1 MGNVFLG
8 IAVALVVLAALYLFL
23 IKGRTGNPGLAAL
36 QGQVYAHRGLHQK
49 PAVPENSLAAFRRA
63 VERGFGAELDVHLLA
78 DGGLAVIH
86 DAKLE
91 RTTGRPGM
99 VEDLTL
105 ADLPEYRLEGTE
117 ETIPTLQQV
126 LEVFDGKTPLI
137 IELKAER
144 NNHAALC
151 GAVCRVLDEYPGVFC
166 LESFDPRCVR
176 WLRKNRPE
184 LVRGQLADDF
194 LHEPAGLPWALR
206 LVLTNLLE
214 NVAGRPDFIAYRYA
228 ARGNLS
234 NRLCQKLWKVAGAS
248 WTLKNAEELAAARAE
263 GLLPIF
269 EGFDPVSGLPLEI
282 PAAEAQL

>member
-1 MGNVFLG
+1 MGTLL
-8 IAVALVVLAALYLFL
+8 AVIVILAVLAALYLFL
-23 IKGRTGNPGLAAL
+23 IRGRTGNPGLAAL

-49 PAVPENSLAAFRRA
+49 PSVPENSLAAFRRA

-86 DAKLE
+86 DARLE

-105 ADLPEYRLEGTE
+105 ADLPDYRLEGTE

-126 LEVFDGKTPLI
+126 LEVFGGKTPLI

-144 NNHAALC
+144 NNCAALC
-151 GAVCRVLDEYPGVFC
+151 ETVCRVLDEYPGVFC
-166 LESFDPRCVR
+166 LESFDPRGIW
-176 WLRKNRPE
+176 WLRRHRPA

-194 LHEPAGLPWALR
+194 IREPAGLPWVLR
-206 LVLTNLLE
+206 VALTNLLQ
-214 NVAGRPDFIAYRYA
+214 NALGRPDFVAYRYG
-228 ARGNLS
+228 ARENLS
-234 NRLCQKLWKVAGAS
+234 NRLCRRLWKVAGAG
-248 WTLKNAEELAAARAE
+248 WTLKSAEELAGAQAE

-269 EGFDPVSGLPLEI
+269 EGFDPVSGRPLAED
-282 PAAEAQL
+282 PAEAKP

>member
-1 MGNVFLG
+1 MGVLLVG
-8 IAVALVVLAALYLFL
+8 IVILAALAALYLFL
-23 IKGRTGNPGLAAL
+23 IRGRTGNPGLAAL

-49 PAVPENSLAAFRRA
+49 PSVPENSLAAFRRA
-63 VERGFGAELDVHLLA
+63 AERGFGAELDVHLLA

-126 LEVFDGKTPLI
+126 LEAFDGKTPLI

-144 NNHAALC
+144 NNCAALC
-151 GAVCRVLDEYPGVFC
+151 EAVCRVLDGYPGAYC
-166 LESFDPRCVR
+166 LESFDPRCVW
-176 WLRKNRPE
+176 WLRRHRPE
-184 LVRGQLADDF
+184 LVRGQLADNF
-194 LHEPAGLPWALR
+194 LRDPAGLPWALR
-206 LVLTNLLE
+206 FALTNLLP
-214 NVAGRPDFIAYRYA
+214 NVLGRPDFIAYRYG

-234 NRLCQKLWKVAGAS
+234 NRLCRRFWKVAGAG
-248 WTLKNAEELAAARAE
+248 WTLKNAEELAGAQAE

-269 EGFDPVSGLPLEI
+269 EGFDPVSGRPL
-282 PAAEAQL
+282 AAAAGGKP